1 MKKIILACTASLG
14 LLFALNAAAQ
24 EKNNMNRE
32 YMEAMNKM
40 HKPMM
45 DAAMIKDA
53 DVSFVKGMIA
63 HHQGAIDMAKIELK
77 YGKDPELKAL
87 ARNIIKAQ
95 QPEIKFMQQWL
106 KKNIQINN

>member
-40 HKPMM
+40 HQPMM
-45 DAAMIKDA
+45 DAAMIKMLM
-53 DVSFVKGMIA
+53 FLL
-63 HHQGAIDMAKIELK
+63 LK
-77 YGKDPELKAL
+77 E
-87 ARNIIKAQ
+87 
-95 QPEIKFMQQWL
+95 
-106 KKNIQINN
+106 